1 MLTRWVEG
9 TAHWFCDKCG
19 NSLRMQTIDPFP
31 IKNPCRQN
39 GVDRMEPVVSVGF
52 VTVETLD

>member
-1 MLTRWVEG
+1 
-9 TAHWFCDKCG
+9 
-19 NSLRMQTIDPFP
+19 MQTIDPFP